1 MDLKN
6 KTVVIIGG
14 TSGIGLA
21 TAVEANERGAT
32 VHAASRSK
40 DKVEAKASEHPSDHP
55 PATLTSVA

>member
-21 TAVEANERGAT
+21 TAVEANQRGAALRNEPI
-32 VHAASRSK
+32 HAQQTKGFQSG
-40 DKVEAKASEHPSDHP
+40 DEA
-55 PATLTSVA
+55 